1 MNFSEFCESMQDP
14 LYEKKGDNPKC
25 EAGYTW
31 NEKLGKCVPER
42 NKNHAGENPGQRY
55 LPNPVGG
62 FDVFG
67 STGIDGDGYAMEEQA
82 DHMKD
87 APSIKDAKPKK
98 KTKVK
103 YDPDMKVFAPSIK
116 ETIMYHKTSRDYK
129 RMADADK
136 KHKEADDRMKYGK
149 SGKEPETKLRR
160 GEVRKFNKETG
171 KYESNK

>member
-14 LYEKKGDNPKC
+14 LYEKKGEEPKC

-31 NEKLGKCVPER
+31 NKKLGKCVPER
-42 NKNHAGENPGQRY
+42 NRNHAGENPGERY

-67 STGIDGDGYAMEEQA
+67 ATGIDGDGYAMEEEVDRVQEA
-82 DHMKD
+82 
-87 APSIKDAKPKK
+87 
-98 KTKVK
+98 
-103 YDPDMKVFAPSIK
+103 
-116 ETIMYHKTSRDYK
+116 IMYHRTAKDEK
-129 RMADADK
+129 RLADAER

-149 SGKEPETKLRR
+149 TGKPEAKPLRP
-160 GEVRKFNKETG
+160 GEVRRFNKETG